1 MAKNPT
7 KPRDMVEIE
16 EIRKRLTDQDE
27 MLKDI
32 SRLLK
37 GSVNLNMQGLVPLIN
52 ELDTKIQTIIQDIAH
67 LQRWKKM
74 IQSKSEAIT
83 SKRNLLFTQILAV
96 IGGGGTLTAIILG
109 VKEIVEWLHKNNID
123 A

>member
-1 MAKNPT
+1 MAKNIS
-7 KPRDMVEIE
+7 KSKDMGEIE

-52 ELDTKIQTIIQDIAH
+52 ELDTKIQTMITDIAH

-74 IQSKSEAIT
+74 IQSKTEAIAAT
-83 SKRNLLFTQILAV
+83 RNLLFTRILAV
-96 IGGGGTLTAIILG
+96 VGGGGTLVAIILG
-109 VKEIVEWLHKNNID
+109 VKEIVDWVHMNN
-123 A
+123 